1 MSHRVTSRIRHATGP
16 IRAGGRIYGEGM
28 SSLLKDAFDHHSWA
42 TLNVLDACAALPPA
56 ILEVAVTG
64 TYGTIEATL
73 RHAIESDSYYLDD
86 FYGGWLA
93 RQHPSETLSELRELA
108 VAQSQAWSALLEGDL
123 DADEV
128 IHEVDPE
135 DGYQRDA
142 TVGLRLAQA
151 LHHGND
157 HRSQICT
164 TMSAHGFT
172 PPPVSVWEYGFFS
185 GRASEILPR

>member
-1 MSHRVTSRIRHATGP
+1 
-16 IRAGGRIYGEGM
+16 M

-56 ILEVAVTG
+56 ILEVAVMG
-64 TYGTIEATL
+64 DL
-73 RHAIESDSYYLDD
+73 RHDRGNASPRHRVRLVLSRRLL
-86 FYGGWLA
+86 WRVA
-93 RQHPSETLSELRELA
+93 RASAPLRDTERVARARCGPVSGVVGTARRRTSTLTRS
-108 VAQSQAWSALLEGDL
+108 STKSTPD
-123 DADEV
+123 
-128 IHEVDPE
+128 
-135 DGYQRDA
+135 DGYRRDA

-185 GRASEILPR
+185 GRASETLPR